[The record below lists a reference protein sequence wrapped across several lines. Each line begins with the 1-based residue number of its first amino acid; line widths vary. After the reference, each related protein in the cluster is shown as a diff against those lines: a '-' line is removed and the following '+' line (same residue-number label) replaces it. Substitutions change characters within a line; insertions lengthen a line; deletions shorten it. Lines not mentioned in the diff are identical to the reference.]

1 MKKQTF
7 FVLLIFAR
15 LICTLRS
22 DLKGTQ
28 IFLGCTLIFLGCRH
42 TLIFLGYSLVKD
54 LRGLKIILPT
64 VYKNCYS
71 DASFNEAWIYIRVL
85 TLVSTLTSRP
95 FTCLKVCLLLSA
107 CCFATTKLT
116 FILWSEYTK
125 PTLHSRCYFSWNYL
139 SFNKKPCKTFHL
151 KITVFF
157 WKRIEKHFS
166 LFSVL
171 ISLFSYLVINVII
184 RLVVWF
190 IMTLVLWSIN
200 LDVYKIKAIFA

>member
-1 MKKQTF
+1 MVIQMFHYSSQKS
-7 FVLLIFAR
+7 IAR
-15 LICTLRS
+15 LIGTLRS

-116 FILWSEYTK
+116 FILWSEYK
-125 PTLHSRCYFSWNYL
+125 ADSALQVLFFLKL
-139 SFNKKPCKTFHL
+139 S
-151 KITVFF
+151 
-157 WKRIEKHFS
+157 
-166 LFSVL
+166 L
-171 ISLFSYLVINVII
+171 IQQ
-184 RLVVWF
+184 
-190 IMTLVLWSIN
+190 
-200 LDVYKIKAIFA
+200 KALQNIPP